1 MSVRI
6 PICTGCGRAVFP
18 PRLLCPHCGAAEWR
32 DELVDVGVLEAVTE
46 RGDVRVG
53 AVRTPLGPL
62 LIARVE
68 GEHHPGDDVALDE
81 DGDVPVARSF

>member
-6 PICTGCGRAVFP
+6 PICTDCGRAVFP
-18 PRLLCPHCGAAEWR
+18 PRLLCPDCGGGEWR
-32 DELVDVGVLEAVTE
+32 DELVDAGVLEAVTE
-46 RGDVRVG
+46 RGDGRVG

-68 GEHHPGDDVALDE
+68 AEHRPGDDVTLDE
-81 DGDVPVARSF
+81 DGDVPVAR

>member
-6 PICTGCGRAVFP
+6 PTCTGCGRAVFP
-18 PRLLCPHCGAAEWR
+18 RRLLCPDCGGAEWR
-32 DELVDVGVLEAVTE
+32 DEPAASGVLEAITE
-46 RGDVRVG
+46 RGEVRVG

-68 GEHHPGDDVALDE
+68 AEHRPGDEVTLDE
-81 DGDVPVARSF
+81 DGDVPVAR